1 MPSTATATYD
11 SDEAYIDQSTMFK
24 EGTVQ
29 RHRSALHSRL
39 IQHAAKESL
48 SAFTDRRRRTIASEL
63 DEPDDSSAVVIAPD
77 KQPKSRVASFTALQ
91 EWDGYVLSVGAKT
104 FVARITD
111 ITEDG
116 PPDDGEV
123 ELPLLELS
131 ESVAQ
136 KLKEGDLFR
145 WSIGYER
152 TLDGQKTKVSRIV
165 MRLLPRWQKSSLEQA
180 DRRASELVERINWR

>member
-1 MPSTATATYD
+1 M
-11 SDEAYIDQSTMFK
+11 
-24 EGTVQ
+24 
-29 RHRSALHSRL
+29 
-39 IQHAAKESL
+39 

-136 KLKEGDLFR
+136 KLKEGDLF
-145 WSIGYER
+145 GGQ
-152 TLDGQKTKVSRIV
+152 LDT
-165 MRLLPRWQKSSLEQA
+165 
-180 DRRASELVERINWR
+180 SELWTDKRPRFHGL